1 MKNGKE
7 RRNKEEEFEKIT
19 IYSQISTARGKIRL
33 LQLISFLIS
42 YCFSWIDFR
51 DSYLTLERRVRVL
64 KNNYSI
70 GLELALDVSI
80 FF

>member
-33 LQLISFLIS
+33 LPWHEEAQAT
-42 YCFSWIDFR
+42 WIYEEAKC
-51 DSYLTLERRVRVL
+51 SH
-64 KNNYSI
+64 
-70 GLELALDVSI
+70 VS
-80 FF
+80 

>member
-42 YCFSWIDFR
+42 
-51 DSYLTLERRVRVL
+51 L
-64 KNNYSI
+64 
-70 GLELALDVSI
+70 
-80 FF
+80 FFMD